1 MSGLSLRGGKAAGT
15 RNALVVCPRFFQY
28 PEMIAAEL
36 EREGYRVWLADDRP
50 ARGTL
55 YKLLLRLFPALM
67 GKRSTAEFTGLA
79 ETLAGTEMDLVLVI
93 KGEAM
98 TPPAVAALRR
108 AFPKARFSY
117 YLWDS
122 VRNVGNAPDIAPLFD
137 SIATFDAEEAA
148 RFGWRYRPLFSSAV
162 ARPDGPGAEK
172 LYDWSFIGTIHSDR
186 ARVIRRLRRAL
197 PGRAGFVF
205 GYFPSPLIALAHRLK
220 DPAINADPP
229 GTISLKPMPGERT
242 RQILDQSTAIIDVE
256 HPRQT
261 GLTMRTVETL
271 LAGRKLITTNRQVQ
285 QSALFHPSR
294 VHVIDRAAPMVPDE
308 FFDTPFEPLPAPTV
322 TDYGLA
328 AWVQDLARPDP
339 ADRQF

>member
-1 MSGLSLRGGKAAGT
+1 ME
-15 RNALVVCPRFFQY
+15 RN
-28 PEMIAAEL
+28 
-36 EREGYRVWLADDRP
+36 GHRVWLADDRP

-55 YKLLLRLFPALM
+55 YKLLLRLFPRVM
-67 GKRSTAEFTGLA
+67 GRLSTSAFTGLA
-79 ETLAGTEMDLVLVI
+79 ETLAGTQIDQVLVI

-98 TPPAVAALRR
+98 IPAAVTALRQ
-108 AFPKARFSY
+108 AFPKAHFSY

-137 SIATFDAEEAA
+137 AVATFDAEEAR
-148 RFGWRYRPLFSSAV
+148 RFGWRYRPLFASTPAQ
-162 ARPDGPGAEK
+162 PTDGGTQK

-186 ARVIRRLRRAL
+186 ARVIRRLRHAL
-197 PGRAGFVF
+197 PERTSFVF

-220 DPAINADPP
+220 DPAINTDPP
-229 GTISLKPMPGERT
+229 GTISLDPMPGEQM
-242 RQILDQSTAIIDVE
+242 RQIVDQSKAIIDVE

-294 VHVIDRAAPMVPDE
+294 VHVIDREAPSVPNA
-308 FFDTPFEPLPAPTV
+308 FFDTPFEPLPTQTAA
-322 TDYGLA
+322 DYGLE
-328 AWVQDLARPDP
+328 AWVQDLVQLSPP
-339 ADRQF
+339 DRQF